1 MLANC
6 QLPKLSSTEKCRCVC
21 ALQANVVG
29 VFWEL
34 EHYPHKLIPRLPSR

>member
-1 MLANC
+1 MFNVLHV
-6 QLPKLSSTEKCRCVC
+6 LH

-34 EHYPHKLIPRLPSR
+34 EHYPNKLIPRLPSRYAGTNGLR